1 MATVVRTEAATVQR
15 GGRNIVDHVTW
26 NVETDQRWVVL
37 GPNGAGKTS
46 LIDLLATSSHPT
58 SGTVEILGEPLGL
71 TDVFALRPA
80 IGVVT
85 SRTTALLPER
95 ESVRDVVITAGW
107 SIAGRFRESYEQVD
121 VDRAD
126 ELLTIMGID
135 HLAQRQFGTLSD
147 GEKKRALVA
156 RALFPDP
163 ELLLLDEPAAGL
175 DLGSREALV
184 ERLGVLAADRSAP
197 VQIMITHHVEEI
209 PPGYT
214 HAMLMRDGAVLEQ
227 GEIDLVLTDE
237 NLTRTFDV
245 PLSVR
250 RVFNRFWAFA
260 T

>member
-15 GGRNIVDHVTW
+15 DGRNIVDNVTW
-26 NVETDQRWVVL
+26 QVDTDQRWVVL

-46 LIDLLATSSHPT
+46 LLDLLATSSHPT
-58 SGTVEILGEPLGL
+58 TGTVEILGEPLGL

-80 IGVVT
+80 IGVVS
-85 SRTTALLPER
+85 SRTTALIPQHETVSDL
-95 ESVRDVVITAGW
+95 VITAGW
-107 SIAGRFRESYEQVD
+107 SIAGRFRERYEQVD
-121 VDRAD
+121 IDRAH
-126 ELLTIMGID
+126 ELLTTMGIE
-135 HLAQRQFGTLSD
+135 HLADRRYGTLSD

-163 ELLLLDEPAAGL
+163 EILLLDEPAAGL

-184 ERLGVLAADRSAP
+184 ERLGVLAADPAAP

-227 GEIDLVLTDE
+227 GEIDLVLTDD

-250 RVFNRFWAFA
+250 RVFNRYWAFA

>member
-1 MATVVRTEAATVQR
+1 MATVVRTESATVQR
-15 GGRNIVDHVTW
+15 GDRNIVDHVTW
-26 NVETDQRWVVL
+26 TVETDQRWVVL

-46 LIDLLATSSHPT
+46 LLDLLSTTSHPT
-58 SGTVEILGEPLGL
+58 SGSVEILGEPLGL

-80 IGVVT
+80 IGVVS
-85 SRTTALLPER
+85 SRTTALIPPR
-95 ESVRDVVITAGW
+95 EAVRDVVITAGW
-107 SIAGRFRESYEQVD
+107 AIAGRFREAYDPVD
-121 VDRAD
+121 VERAQQ
-126 ELLTIMGID
+126 LLDIMGIG
-135 HLAQRQFGTLSD
+135 HLAVRRFGTLSD
-147 GEKKRALVA
+147 GEQKRALVA

-175 DLGSREALV
+175 DLGSREELV
-184 ERLGVLAADRSAP
+184 ERLGRLAADPDAP
-197 VQIMITHHVEEI
+197 VQVMITHHVEEI

-227 GEIDLVLTDE
+227 GQIDTVLTDE

-250 RVFNRFWAFA
+250 RVFNRYWAFA